1 MPKTE
6 NWKPNTQ
13 IQIEAKLVLGYI
25 TTSQK
30 QLTKARV
37 KAKKS
42 KPRDEA
48 NPSRKLRS
56 GLVLPQSG
64 ARPGCG
70 MSFTLSMQL
79 PLLRIPSPRHLRC
92 ISMKLKMFNAC
103 PGTISTSSAV
113 CAYDSPQLD
122 PLDLV
127 QANGKSI
134 DNYGHGQW
142 SDSLSSTDWPCLICI
157 ARASRLLPL
166 PLVTSFFFSFLA
178 VVYETE

>member
-37 KAKKS
+37 KAKKL

-48 NPSRKLRS
+48 NPRESSDL
-56 GLVLPQSG
+56 GWCFPEW
-64 ARPGCG
+64 
-70 MSFTLSMQL
+70 
-79 PLLRIPSPRHLRC
+79 SPTWMWNVFHFEHATPTPPHPE
-92 ISMKLKMFNAC
+92 S
-103 PGTISTSSAV
+103 SSSAMHFNETKNV
-113 CAYDSPQLD
+113 QCLPWHNFHFLRRLCLWLPQLD

-166 PLVTSFFFSFLA
+166 PLVTSFFFLA